1 MDLVGLYIQSIRHD
15 VLTREQEIE
24 LFKRLKKGD
33 QEARQE
39 LIKKNLRLVVNYV
52 KRNTKTNSEDFI
64 DTIQEGNIGL
74 MKAVD
79 RFDLKFKVK
88 FSTYATY
95 WIKQSTIRFLKQ
107 NRLVHI
113 PENVVELDY
122 GIKKMC
128 TKFFVMTGREPS
140 EKEIADY
147 FDITVRK
154 VRDHTARV
162 QLPVSLEAPIR
173 NEDDEMLLGDSIA
186 SDSISHEEVTD
197 NSIMNET
204 IASIL
209 KTLPG
214 RERVIIEHRFGLNGQ
229 EAKTLTTIGTEMGV
243 SRERVRQ
250 IELKALVRI
259 EQRTTETRRYKI

>member
-1 MDLVGLYIQSIRHD
+1 
-15 VLTREQEIE
+15 
-24 LFKRLKKGD
+24 
-33 QEARQE
+33 
-39 LIKKNLRLVVNYV
+39 
-52 KRNTKTNSEDFI
+52 
-64 DTIQEGNIGL
+64 
-74 MKAVD
+74 
-79 RFDLKFKVK
+79 
-88 FSTYATY
+88 
-95 WIKQSTIRFLKQ
+95 
-107 NRLVHI
+107 
-113 PENVVELDY
+113 
-122 GIKKMC
+122 
-128 TKFFVMTGREPS
+128 MTGREPS

-147 FDITVRK
+147 FDITIRK

-162 QLPVSLEAPIR
+162 QLPVSLEAPIGH
-173 NEDDEMLLGDSIA
+173 EGDTETLLGDVIA
-186 SDSISHEEVTD
+186 DESISHEEVTD
-197 NSIMNET
+197 NNIMNET